1 MRTPPRYTR
10 LALALAA
17 TLTASTALAQQAET
31 QNQGTSQT
39 TQSNSQNTSQN
50 QQLDRVVV
58 TGSLIPQSELETS
71 TPVTVITAEDIKSRG
86 LSTVAEVLKESSF
99 STGGVQNNQSSAS
112 FTQGAETMSMFGL
125 PAGYVKYLIDGRPM
139 ANYPALYNGS
149 DVFNNISGI
158 PIDLVAV
165 S

>member
-71 TPVTVITAEDIKSRG
+71 TPATSPR
-86 LSTVAEVLKESSF
+86 F
-99 STGGVQNNQSSAS
+99 
-112 FTQGAETMSMFGL
+112 
-125 PAGYVKYLIDGRPM
+125 
-139 ANYPALYNGS
+139 
-149 DVFNNISGI
+149 
-158 PIDLVAV
+158 
-165 S
+165 